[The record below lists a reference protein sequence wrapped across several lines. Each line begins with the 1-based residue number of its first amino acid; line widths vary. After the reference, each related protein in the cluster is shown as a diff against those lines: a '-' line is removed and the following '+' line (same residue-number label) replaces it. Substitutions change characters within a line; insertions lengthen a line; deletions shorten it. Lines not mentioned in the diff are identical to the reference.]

1 MSEQLLKE
9 ILGELKTINQRV
21 GSLEDGQKE
30 LKSDVS
36 DLKKGQQRLETGQQ
50 KLETRMDSLETGQV
64 RLETRMENEVIDKVR
79 TLFDAHSVHMDYFA
93 SLRDSQSRIEEKL
106 NILVNRAIGQDQ
118 KLDEHEREI
127 RLLRIEK

>member
-1 MSEQLLKE
+1 MSEQILKE
-9 ILGELKTINQRV
+9 ILGELKTFNNRVGNLEDSQKELNQRV
-21 GSLEDGQKE
+21 GNLEDGQNE

-36 DLKKGQQRLETGQQ
+36 DLKKGQQRLE
-50 KLETRMDSLETGQV
+50 S
-64 RLETRMENEVIDKVR
+64 RMENEVIDKVR
-79 TLFDAHSVHMDYFA
+79 TLFDAHSIHMDYFA

-106 NILVNRAIGQDQ
+106 DILVNRAIGQDQ